1 MSVENKNTDVSES
14 EALNFMEKFQ
24 KLLNKDLVKSYQFVT
39 DEKSGLRRMTE
50 TNSQR
55 LFKELILLD
64 PKWVQDVILLFL
76 FYKGGQKW
84 YDENYKEFLCLTQ

>member
-50 TNSQR
+50 TNS
-55 LFKELILLD
+55 
-64 PKWVQDVILLFL
+64 
-76 FYKGGQKW
+76 
-84 YDENYKEFLCLTQ
+84 